1 MMKQIDLLI
10 FDLDGTLVDTRR
22 DLANSVNFALNA
34 LKLPALQI
42 EEVMSYVGDGLKKL
56 LDRSLP
62 KDGLENIGEVIDIFS
77 EHYRE
82 HCLDFSGFYPDV
94 VNILNYFQD
103 KKMTVVSNK
112 PEEFTR
118 LILEGLRIA
127 DFFEIILGGDSL
139 PLMKPDPGPILHIL
153 DKLNASNEKT
163 AIVGDGTTDIEA
175 GKAANILTCA
185 VTYGLKEKE
194 VLLKMEPDFMID
206 DIVELKRIFE

>member
-1 MMKQIDLLI
+1 MMKQIVLLI

-62 KDGLENIGEVIDIFS
+62 KDGLENIGEVIDIFR

-206 DIVELKRIFE
+206 DIVELKKIFE

>member
-1 MMKQIDLLI
+1 MKQIDLLI

-34 LKLPALQI
+34 LNLPALQI

-62 KDGLENIGEVIDIFS
+62 KDGLENIGEVIDIFR

-139 PLMKPDPGPILHIL
+139 PSMKPDPGPILHIL

-206 DIVELKRIFE
+206 DIVELKKIFE

>member
-62 KDGLENIGEVIDIFS
+62 KDGLENIGEVIDIFR
-77 EHYRE
+77 EHYHE

>member
-1 MMKQIDLLI
+1 MKQIDLLI

-34 LKLPALQI
+34 LNLPALQI

-62 KDGLENIGEVIDIFS
+62 KDGLENIGDVIDIFR

>member
-62 KDGLENIGEVIDIFS
+62 KDGLENIGEVIDIFR

>member
-62 KDGLENIGEVIDIFS
+62 KDGLENIGEVIDIFR

-185 VTYGLKEKE
+185 VTYGLKEKK

-206 DIVELKRIFE
+206 DIVELKKIFE

>member
-1 MMKQIDLLI
+1 MKQIDLLI

>member
-1 MMKQIDLLI
+1 MKQIDLLI

-34 LKLPALQI
+34 LNLPALQI

-62 KDGLENIGEVIDIFS
+62 KDGLENIGEVIDIFR

-206 DIVELKRIFE
+206 DIVELKKIFE

>member
-62 KDGLENIGEVIDIFS
+62 KDGLENIGEVIDIFR

-206 DIVELKRIFE
+206 DIVELKKIFE

>member
-1 MMKQIDLLI
+1 MKQIDLLI

-34 LKLPALQI
+34 LNLPALQI

-62 KDGLENIGEVIDIFS
+62 KDGLENIGEVIDIFR

-82 HCLDFSGFYPDV
+82 HCLDFSGFYPGV

-194 VLLKMEPDFMID
+194 VLLKIEPDFIID

>member
-1 MMKQIDLLI
+1 MKQIVLLI

-62 KDGLENIGEVIDIFS
+62 KDGLENIGEVIDIFR

>member
-1 MMKQIDLLI
+1 MKQIDLLI

-62 KDGLENIGEVIDIFS
+62 KDGLENIGEVIDIFR

>member
-34 LKLPALQI
+34 LNLPALQI

-62 KDGLENIGEVIDIFS
+62 KDGLENIGEVIDIFR

>member
-1 MMKQIDLLI
+1 MKQIDLLI

-34 LKLPALQI
+34 LNLPALQI

-62 KDGLENIGEVIDIFS
+62 KDGLENIGEVIDIFR

-82 HCLDFSGFYPDV
+82 HCLDFSGFYPGV

-127 DFFEIILGGDSL
+127 DFFKIILGGDSL

>member
-1 MMKQIDLLI
+1 MKQIDLLI

-34 LKLPALQI
+34 LNLPALQI

-62 KDGLENIGEVIDIFS
+62 KDGLENIGEVIDIFR

-194 VLLKMEPDFMID
+194 VLLKIEPDFIID
-206 DIVELKRIFE
+206 DIVELKKIFE

>member
-1 MMKQIDLLI
+1 MKQIDLLI

-34 LKLPALQI
+34 LNLPALQI

-62 KDGLENIGEVIDIFS
+62 KDGLENIGEVIDIFR

>member
-1 MMKQIDLLI
+1 MKQIDLLI

-62 KDGLENIGEVIDIFS
+62 KDGLENIGEVIDIFR

-206 DIVELKRIFE
+206 DIVELKKIFE